1 MDLRKGISF
10 SKPMSGK
17 DRKTIREKL
26 FLFLFFL
33 NSILQLFDMIL
44 RKEENIIIK
53 LIKQKK
59 KEKKKKKEIA
69 IQFILH
75 ICHMDQH
82 TEEIRKMGWQTLK

>member
-1 MDLRKGISF
+1 
-10 SKPMSGK
+10 MSGK
-17 DRKTIREKL
+17 DRKTIREKP

-44 RKEENIIIK
+44 RKEEKIIIK
-53 LIKQKK
+53 WIKQK
-59 KEKKKKKEIA
+59 KKKKKEIA

-82 TEEIRKMGWQTLK
+82 TEEIRKMGRQI

>member
-1 MDLRKGISF
+1 
-10 SKPMSGK
+10 MSGK

-59 KEKKKKKEIA
+59 KKKKRKKKEKQKEGNCNSVYLTYLPHGSA
-69 IQFILH
+69 H
-75 ICHMDQH
+75 
-82 TEEIRKMGWQTLK
+82 

>member
-1 MDLRKGISF
+1 
-10 SKPMSGK
+10 MSGK

-59 KEKKKKKEIA
+59 RKKKKKKKEIA